1 MKKSSLL
8 LSCLMLGLGVAEATQ
23 LYTITL
29 SSSEQFKDCTVSY
42 KSDETTKFEGIDKDG
57 NKVTKEVPTADITA
71 MREKVKE
78 ENSEAGKVGVEEAP
92 AAEEEQQE
100 PIADGNISQR
110 EGENKAKD
118 ATLRLREM
126 MATLDSQMA
135 KISKPSR
142 SLVSQVNQ
150 AKRRVTAQ
158 LSDMDKR
165 SLEVARL
172 QDEFNEA
179 GAADF
184 TFDKVSVEQRT
195 QYERDGKA
203 AYKAMKIDMKERKGR
218 RKVAGLDKFEI
229 LRENYQGIPEY
240 REAYGWYVKTLYALE
255 KKWSAMHKKE
265 NNLRQRLQSEKRS
278 LRARQDEAQYKDIAA
293 KLKEEGDDIAKVWF
307 VPPTTNLKMLN
318 ISVNKV
324 KDAIRRNEDRPLDKE
339 VGTVPALLEEY
350 WNKMDEA
357 RMAMITGNLEGAEQM
372 LRDNKAYE
380 HIVRLK
386 TYLIPNEYRNPIIEQ
401 HREMEKEIRTRSR
414 NYSNLK
420 RQLERAIEALDR
432 VTNAANAQL
441 ESAMSAVQKELD
453 SDAGENTME
462 VEKEKTTQEAVKH
475 PATDNNPAAT
485 NQPAAAP
492 QK

>member
-1 MKKSSLL
+1 SSLL